1 MLLEM
6 ITGKSPLEQS
16 FGGDMNLTKWV
27 RDSFPGHAQN
37 VIDKRLMRATTDAIS
52 EGVQESDTEKLLL
65 DCLLVPMIEVALSC
79 AAQSPDDRS
88 SMHDSNHKVEANEG
102 ELLAQSQCH
111 VQNQE
116 RLIFF
121 FRGRG

>member
-1 MLLEM
+1 
-6 ITGKSPLEQS
+6 
-16 FGGDMNLTKWV
+16 MNLTKWV

-88 SMHDSNHKVEANEG
+88 SMHDSII
-102 ELLAQSQCH
+102 
-111 VQNQE
+111 
-116 RLIFF
+116 RLKQMKENYLRNRSAMYRTR
-121 FRGRG
+121 RG